1 MSVASGRRAGF
12 LVGAGIL
19 LSRIAGLVR
28 QKVFAYYFSTSL
40 AADAFNAAFRIPNF
54 LQNLFGEGVLSAS
67 FIPAYAGLLAHER
80 KEEADRLAGAVGAAL
95 ALATSVIVAIGVLLA
110 PALVGLI
117 AGGFTGGKRELTI
130 ILVRIFF
137 PGAGILVLSAWC
149 LGILNSHRKF
159 FISYAAPV
167 VWNLAMIAALLT
179 FGGTTPQVRLA
190 ELLAWASVVGSA
202 LQFGVQIPFVV
213 SVART
218 TRLNTVFRTEEAR
231 GVFRNFMPAFF
242 GRGIVQISAFIDSY
256 IASWLPTG
264 ALAALSYAQVLYTL
278 PVSLFGMAVSA
289 AELPMMSSARG
300 TTDEVSSHIRG
311 RIEGGLERIA
321 FFVIPSAIA
330 FLALGDAISAILFES
345 GRFKRSDTLW
355 VWQILAGSSVGL
367 LASTW
372 GRLYSSAF
380 YALRDTRTPVRF
392 ALTRVLFSS
401 AVGATAALALPGLL
415 GIDRRYGVAGITI
428 ASGLAGWLEYSLLRR
443 ALTRRIGAIAVP
455 RDITLRCWGAAILS
469 ATFAWSYRLA
479 FARRP
484 GLMDAVAMIAIYA
497 LAYLLIATLLRI
509 PEARHFTG
517 RIRRS

>member
-1 MSVASGRRAGF
+1 MSLTSGRRAGF

-67 FIPAYAGLLAHER
+67 FIPAYAGLLAHDR

-95 ALATSVIVAIGVLLA
+95 ALATALIVAAGVLLA
-110 PALVGLI
+110 PVLVGVI
-117 AGGFTGGKRELTI
+117 AGGFTGDKRALTVT
-130 ILVRIFF
+130 LVRIFF
-137 PGAGILVLSAWC
+137 PGAGLLVLSAWC

-159 FISYAAPV
+159 FISYAVPV
-167 VWNLAMIAALLT
+167 VWNLAMIAALIA
-179 FGGTTPQVRLA
+179 FGGTTSQVRLA
-190 ELLAWASVVGSA
+190 ELLAWASVAGSA

-213 SVART
+213 SVARNI
-218 TRLNTVFRTEEAR
+218 RLNTAFRTDEAR
-231 GVFRNFMPAFF
+231 GVLRNFMPAFF

-264 ALAALSYAQVLYTL
+264 AVAALSYAQVLYTL

-300 TTDEVSSHIRG
+300 TADEISTHIRS

-321 FFVIPSAIA
+321 FFVIPSAVA

-345 GRFKRSDTLW
+345 GRFKRSDTVW
-355 VWQILAGSSVGL
+355 VWQILAGAAVGL

-392 ALTRVLFSS
+392 AMTRVLFSS
-401 AVGATAALALPGLL
+401 AVGSFAALVLPGVL

-428 ASGLAGWLEYSLLRR
+428 ASGMAGWLEYSLLRR
-443 ALTRRIGAIAVP
+443 ALTKRIGGIAVP
-455 RDITLRCWGAAILS
+455 RTITARCWVAAVIS
-469 ATFAWSYRLA
+469 AALAWGYRLTLGQD
-479 FARRP
+479 R
-484 GLMDAVAMIAIYA
+484 GILEAVVTLAIYGV
-497 LAYLLIATLLRI
+497 AYIIIATLLKI
-509 PEARHFTG
+509 PEAGHLTA
-517 RIRRS
+517 RIRRA